1 MTNKKAQKMGGSS
14 VTANDLKNKVRG
26 ALARLNDQRP
36 AKKAQ
41 LVVNNKRRA
50 QELII
55 NALATAR
62 EHLSGRALQEFEVW
76 AETQYSAGLGDKR
89 IGADKLSLGVAAK
102 EITAGSLADT
112 LTLTLDS
119 LRRDDEPLGRFCAL
133 LRKVNEVADVDDYV
147 KALNTVDATTFDF
160 GISYWAIEA
169 KIALLSSSG
178 NTAEAKQF
186 IAELS
191 IGAPGLN
198 SFYFYHIGLRNE
210 ISQSPARL
218 RTVVR
223 RRLGESTITDE
234 YKQYA
239 EFRILRYVDNDK
251 IRIANILNIEQTT
264 SKIDLLLTS
273 VRMSVQILGNSEY
286 FTESEIA
293 LANQILSLPSVQE
306 AYSTI
311 CVDSV
316 LVLSPKLIVAVDCGV
331 SAALGAARENI
342 AVDNAVYSA
351 GIAAAISYSGNE
363 FDEDRLKQHVENYW
377 YSPNALL
384 VDSLSQMPRLP
395 DIYAGK
401 MTLSGQ
407 HPLEERIV
415 SQFWKIEKQF
425 AFDKYRD
432 QDLLSDDLPNSI
444 ESTCGEENN
453 PCVLDCIGVRQA
465 WSAYD
470 AEFYQKALRVSHL
483 SLRRNNRLN
492 EALPLRKMFERVP
505 FDVISSYGFSIDL
518 SNCLHWYTQIDVE
531 RQIRTFK
538 RFSIEKWIANSGHK
552 DLLSACVAVKDSRND
567 IAELEFFLS
576 ETSDISTLE
585 LLSEVDS
592 TRDALELKSRLLY
605 LASSISNNSSAQFTA
620 AADKIKDEL
629 DVGEVLDELDE
640 TMVSVDEAAI
650 LPSIERELAS
660 DFSRYKT
667 LITDE
672 NDGGSSVDDLV
683 RSLRNQSAAAFQIPK
698 NESADLLINMIQTL
712 LDKFI
717 DDPVYGLDA
726 IIGRRIRHGTISS
739 ELRGTLEQVQLIGQR
754 PKSGAD
760 YAPPKSVMS
769 DIANLQV
776 NKRGVIRAFDRFSAA
791 IDLLVAQL
799 RDEVFQCKVKGK
811 LTPVFELPITAA
823 MFAAARDSA
832 ATSPSVLTFATE
844 LFDTFWFV
852 LSIHT
857 DRHRLSVKN
866 YTQSSLKEA
875 FAKLV
880 ADLKGAGYT
889 SALFHSSIQAASEEL
904 QRKAELIAGWI
915 QIPKLRSSG
924 RSYSVKLIFDATLA
938 QCKARWSTFE
948 PLSIEDIDASISLDA
963 HGYPIVFD
971 ALKIALE
978 NVALH
983 SGMRQGNRIETS
995 IAYSCDSSK
1004 LCFKIVSDV
1013 SKDAATKD
1021 KLARIDS
1028 IRADIEK
1035 RSFADRAKRT
1045 SGSGLAKL
1053 ATLVQQRQEC
1063 DISFGLDSG
1072 NRKFTLTFELAYIP
1086 LENGTSNQMPLK
1098 EYDD

>member
-1 MTNKKAQKMGGSS
+1 MRKKKAQKIGGSS
-14 VTANDLKNKVRG
+14 VTATDLKNRVRG

-41 LVVNNKRRA
+41 NVVHNKRLA

-89 IGADKLSLGVAAK
+89 VGADKLSLGVAAK

-133 LRKVNEVADVDDYV
+133 LRKANEVADVGDYV
-147 KALNTVDATTFDF
+147 KALDVVDATTVEF

-169 KIALLSSSG
+169 QIALLSSLG

-186 IAELS
+186 IAKLS
-191 IGAPGLN
+191 VGAPGLN

-223 RRLGESTITDE
+223 RRLAESTVTDE
-234 YKQYA
+234 YKQYS
-239 EFRILRYVDNDK
+239 EFRIFRYVDNDK
-251 IRIANILNIEQTT
+251 NRIANILSIEQTT

-286 FTESEIA
+286 FTEAEIE
-293 LANQILSLPSVQE
+293 LANKILALPSVQV

-311 CVDSV
+311 CFDSK
-316 LVLSPKLIVAVDCGV
+316 LVLSPKLIDAVDCGI
-331 SAALGAARENI
+331 SAALEAIKENKG
-342 AVDNAVYSA
+342 DSGAVYSA
-351 GIAAAISYSGNE
+351 GIAATVSYSGNE
-363 FDEDRLKQHVENYW
+363 SDEDKLKQHVENYW
-377 YSPNALL
+377 YSPDALL

-401 MTLSGQ
+401 DTLIGQ
-407 HPLEERIV
+407 HPLATRILNRFWSLER
-415 SQFWKIEKQF
+415 KL
-425 AFDKYRD
+425 AFDKYRE
-432 QDLLSDDLPNSI
+432 QDLASVELPNSI
-444 ESTCGEENN
+444 KGASKKESN

-470 AEFYQKALRVSHL
+470 AENYQKALRISHL

-492 EALPLRKMFERVP
+492 EALPLRRMFERVP
-505 FDVISSYGFSIDL
+505 FDVISSYGSSIDL
-518 SNCLHWYTQIDVE
+518 SNCLHWYTQIDAE

-538 RFSIEKWIANSGHK
+538 RFSIEKWIAGSGHK
-552 DLLSACVAVKDSRND
+552 DLLSACVAVKDSRSD

-605 LASSISNNSSAQFTA
+605 LASGISNNSSAQFLA
-620 AADKIKDEL
+620 AADMIKDEL

-667 LITDE
+667 LIADE
-672 NDGGSSVDDLV
+672 NDGRSSVDDLV

-698 NESADLLINMIQTL
+698 NESADLLINMIQTV
-712 LDKFI
+712 LDKFV

-760 YAPPKSVMS
+760 YAPPKRVMS

-776 NKRGVIRAFDRFSAA
+776 NKRGLIRAFDRFSAA

-823 MFAAARDSA
+823 IFAAARDSA
-832 ATSPSVLTFATE
+832 ATAPSVITFATE

-880 ADLKGAGYT
+880 ADLKGAGHT
-889 SALFHSSIQAASEEL
+889 AALFHSSIQGASEEL
-904 QRKAELIAGWI
+904 QRKAEVIAGWV

-948 PLSIEDIDASISLDA
+948 PVSIEDIDASINLDA

-971 ALKIALE
+971 ALRIALE

-983 SGMRQGNRIETS
+983 SGIRQGNRIETS
-995 IAYSCDSSK
+995 IAHNSDSSK

-1013 SKDAATKD
+1013 SKDSATKD

-1053 ATLVQQRQEC
+1053 ATLVQQRPQC
-1063 DISFGLDSG
+1063 DISFALDSG
-1072 NRKFTLTFELAYIP
+1072 LRRFTLTFELAYIP
-1086 LENGTSNQMPLK
+1086 LENGDANQMQLM
-1098 EYDD
+1098 EI